1 MAEKKIIPAEAEV
14 GMIIAR
20 PLPDKQG
27 RIILN
32 EGGRLTPAHVKR
44 LEAWGITELFIEV
57 KDENEEQDKE
67 TASAKEKS
75 ESMLEQ
81 LDKDYIN
88 QMAKIFND
96 RFNEVSDNPFMEKIK
111 KSAFKVV
118 ILSGKGGI
126 PALETKSSI

>member
-1 MAEKKIIPAEAEV
+1 MAEKKINASEAEV

-32 EGGRLTPAHVKR
+32 VGGRLTPAHVKR
-44 LEAWGITELFIEV
+44 LEAWGITELFIQLE
-57 KDENEEQDKE
+57 DAPEENHKAD
-67 TASAKEKS
+67 TAAKEQS

-88 QMAKIFND
+88 QMAEVFNN
-96 RFNEVSDNPFMEKIK
+96 RFQEVSDNPFMEKIK
-111 KSAFKVV
+111 KAAFKVV

-126 PALETKSSI
+126 PALETKS